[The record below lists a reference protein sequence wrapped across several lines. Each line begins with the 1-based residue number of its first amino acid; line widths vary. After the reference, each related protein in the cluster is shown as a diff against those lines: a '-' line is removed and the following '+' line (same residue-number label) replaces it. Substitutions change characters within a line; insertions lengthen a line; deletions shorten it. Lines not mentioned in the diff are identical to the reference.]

1 MLRQKLSDSLKAAMI
16 AQDKSRLGTLRL
28 ILAALK
34 DRDIAERPNGG
45 ANGIGEPAILQ
56 MLQSMIKQRQDSIE
70 IYKKGGRPE
79 LASKEAEEIEVIEE
93 FLPKQ
98 LSDAEIRQIV
108 VTTIKDKGAQS
119 PKDMGIVMAV
129 LKETYVGQ
137 MDFSLASR
145 LVKEIL
151 AP

>member
-1 MLRQKLSDSLKAAMI
+1 M
-16 AQDKSRLGTLRL
+16 AQDKERLGTLRL

-56 MLQSMIKQRQDSIE
+56 MLQSMIKQRQDSIDM
-70 IYKKGGRPE
+70 YKKGGRPE
-79 LASKEAEEIEVIEE
+79 LAAKEGQEITVIEE

-98 LSDAEIRQIV
+98 LSEEEIRHVAISV
-108 VTTIKDKGAQS
+108 IKEKGAQS

-137 MDFSLASR
+137 MDFALASR
-145 LVKEIL
+145 LVKEL
-151 AP
+151 LTS

>member
-1 MLRQKLSDSLKAAMI
+1 
-16 AQDKSRLGTLRL
+16 
-28 ILAALK
+28 
-34 DRDIAERPNGG
+34 
-45 ANGIGEPAILQ
+45 
-56 MLQSMIKQRQDSIE
+56 MIKQRQDSIE

-79 LASKEAEEIEVIEE
+79 LASKEAEEIQVIEE

-98 LSDAEIRQIV
+98 LSEDEIRHIV
-108 VTTIKDKGAQS
+108 AALIKEKSAQG
-119 PKDMGIVMAV
+119 PKDMGVVMAV
-129 LKETYVGQ
+129 LKEKYVGQ